1 MAKKQNPGLSEA
13 SQQII
18 QQIVVGLAEDFE
30 VVTKEVTT
38 QKIDMVATYKKNGS
52 TIEIFYDAT
61 ANLYGFQ
68 MFNHGCKTYEDIN
81 KFVQMLGIY
90 MYINTEFMPT
100 TQKLAQ
106 LYGQSEGINTKYQT
120 FSGNK
125 TDGFTAK
132 YEIMSCDHYLFIQ
145 EKENSY
151 LVSRVVLTDNGA
163 SYKTIDSLEYIKT
176 NDGFEVRLT
185 IPSLSNKLFD
195 ACLNNNMMLT
205 REEFNLFVLKYDFL
219 TITFEANITDTVE
232 YHVTHI
238 NDKDTDFSFILEDYT
253 DMSAFITAV
262 LDRFNSK
269 LPTDNVAN
277 NEFNPD
283 NIDAVDIDDIE
294 FDTPIG
300 ETIENRVISETPVQ
314 EEETDEEET
323 DIEESEEPEE
333 SIEEPVE
340 ESDELEEPNEEP
352 TNEESV
358 EEVNNEMVEE
368 LEETKDNTGEIEPM
382 KEETSSEISQT
393 NIEDIAVRKINKD
406 NELQALLFDATDK
419 LYIVTVDKLEK
430 FGIPFARIT
439 DVEPIIQK
447 KGYTVLET
455 ESKRHIFAEDV
466 SNNETIV
473 KQLVTALF

>member
-151 LVSRVVLTDNGA
+151 LVSRVVLKKKRRFIQ
-163 SYKTIDSLEYIKT
+163 SK
-176 NDGFEVRLT
+176 
-185 IPSLSNKLFD
+185 
-195 ACLNNNMMLT
+195 LT
-205 REEFNLFVLKYDFL
+205 RVVKKCHLMNALYGQPSILIRRADL
-219 TITFEANITDTVE
+219 ALEACPC
-232 YHVTHI
+232 
-238 NDKDTDFSFILEDYT
+238 L
-253 DMSAFITAV
+253 
-262 LDRFNSK
+262 
-269 LPTDNVAN
+269 
-277 NEFNPD
+277 
-283 NIDAVDIDDIE
+283 
-294 FDTPIG
+294 
-300 ETIENRVISETPVQ
+300 
-314 EEETDEEET
+314 
-323 DIEESEEPEE
+323 
-333 SIEEPVE
+333 
-340 ESDELEEPNEEP
+340 
-352 TNEESV
+352 
-358 EEVNNEMVEE
+358 
-368 LEETKDNTGEIEPM
+368 
-382 KEETSSEISQT
+382 
-393 NIEDIAVRKINKD
+393 
-406 NELQALLFDATDK
+406 
-419 LYIVTVDKLEK
+419 
-430 FGIPFARIT
+430 
-439 DVEPIIQK
+439 
-447 KGYTVLET
+447 
-455 ESKRHIFAEDV
+455 
-466 SNNETIV
+466 
-473 KQLVTALF
+473 